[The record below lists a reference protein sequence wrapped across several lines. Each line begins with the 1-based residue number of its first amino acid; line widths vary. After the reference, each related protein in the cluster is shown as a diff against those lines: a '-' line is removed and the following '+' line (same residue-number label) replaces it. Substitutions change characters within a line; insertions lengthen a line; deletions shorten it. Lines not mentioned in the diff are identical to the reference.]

1 MKFTVT
7 MKDPDTLQDS
17 IRDATIREVKAMGL
31 TDPEE
36 IEALVELRAEK
47 VGNTCSKWFPD
58 GEYLSVEI
66 DTEAGT
72 CVVVPR

>member
-17 IRDATIREVKAMGL
+17 IRAAVGREVKALGL
-31 TDPEE
+31 TDPKE
-36 IEALVELRAEK
+36 IGALVELRAEK
-47 VGNTCSKWFPD
+47 IDALCARWFPD
-58 GEYLSVEI
+58 GEYLRVEI